1 MKIEK
6 LKEITKNFFSL
17 EYDNFVRT
25 YKFNIDKETF
35 DFINGFNISFSGEEL
50 IWLRVSL
57 KDNNEIT
64 IFGDGLVEICNEN
77 GFEIKGI
84 NIHKK
89 IKIFLIELIKQT
101 KLLQM

>member
-6 LKEITKNFFSL
+6 LKEITKNFCKL

-25 YKFNIDKETF
+25 YNFNIDKETF
-35 DFINGFNISFSGEEL
+35 DFINGFDISFSGEKL
-50 IWLRVSL
+50 IWLRCNL

-64 IFGDGLVEICNEN
+64 IFVDGLVEICNVN
-77 GFEIKGI
+77 GFEIKGR

-89 IKIFLIELIKQT
+89 ISMFLIELIKKT
-101 KLLQM
+101 KL